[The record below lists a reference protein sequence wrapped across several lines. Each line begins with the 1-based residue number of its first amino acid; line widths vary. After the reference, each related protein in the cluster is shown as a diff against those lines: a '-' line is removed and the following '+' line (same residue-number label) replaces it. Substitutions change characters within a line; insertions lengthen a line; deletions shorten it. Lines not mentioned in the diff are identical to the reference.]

1 MRVGDR
7 IIDFSFLFWFGK
19 LSTFAVDFMVLGVKE
34 VVEADTE
41 VDVRVN
47 MEEMVMAAMVV
58 GKVEATVLV

>member
-1 MRVGDR
+1 
-7 IIDFSFLFWFGK
+7 
-19 LSTFAVDFMVLGVKE
+19 MVLGVKE